1 MTEILFKIFLI
12 LFVLGVSWSI
22 IKVFKISLI
31 MGILSFIIWPI
42 PFLICLIQSF
52 HALKGPLFLLVGSTL
67 GISILFWIDPDLYDA
82 YVQPLINGYHYLA
95 TP

>member
-1 MTEILFKIFLI
+1 MTEILFKLFLI

-31 MGILSFIIWPI
+31 MGILSLIVWPI
-42 PFLICLIQSF
+42 PFLICLVQSF
-52 HALKGPLFLLVGSTL
+52 HALKGPLFLVLGSAL
-67 GISILFWIDPDLYDA
+67 GIILLFWIDPGLYDA
-82 YVQPLINGYHYLA
+82 YIQPLINGYHYLT